1 MFDGEQ
7 LVNHAS
13 LSGIYPAIVT
23 PLTGSGELATGV
35 AERLMARLMAAGVD
49 GVYAAGSPGEGM
61 RMSLAGREALV
72 ECLMS
77 NLPQGKQLLV
87 HVGAPRVEDAIR
99 LAAHAAKAGAHAI
112 SSLPTQGAFPQVR
125 DYYKRLAEHS
135 PLPLILYY
143 FPEVCPNAF
152 QNPEELQQICALP
165 NVSGVKFTDFNL
177 FLLEQLAASG
187 KVVYNGRDEVL
198 AAGLLMGARGGI
210 GSTYN
215 LVPETYV
222 ALYRHT
228 LRGEWEKARHLQ
240 QVLNELIATLIKYP
254 FLPALK
260 AALATLGFE
269 CGPVLNGERF
279 QTATQQQQFLSELAR
294 VMPERGLTA

>member
-1 MFDGEQ
+1 
-7 LVNHAS
+7 VNDTA
-13 LSGIYPAIVT
+13 LDGIYPAIVT
-23 PLTGSGELATGV
+23 PLTSDGKLATEV
-35 AERLMARLMAAGVD
+35 LVRLLGRLLAAGVD
-49 GVYAAGSPGEGM
+49 GVYAAGSTGEGV
-61 RMSLAGREALV
+61 RMSLPDREALV
-72 ECLMS
+72 SCLMS
-77 NLPQGKQLLV
+77 HMPKDKKLLV
-87 HVGAPRVEDAIR
+87 HVGAARVEDAIR
-99 LAAHAAKAGAHAI
+99 LAEHAAKAGAHAV
-112 SSLPTQGAFPQVR
+112 SSLPPKSEFPELR
-125 DYYKRLAEHS
+125 SYYRELAQHS
-135 PLPLILYY
+135 PLPLIVYY
-143 FPEVCPNAF
+143 FPEASPGAF
-152 QNPEELQQICALP
+152 QEPGELEEICTLP
-165 NVSGVKFTDFNL
+165 NVPAVKFTDFNL
-177 FLLEQLAASG
+177 FLLQRITQLG

-215 LVPETYV
+215 LVPEAYV

-294 VMPERGLTA
+294 VMPERGLTAN

>member
-1 MFDGEQ
+1 
-7 LVNHAS
+7 VNDTA
-13 LSGIYPAIVT
+13 LDGIYPAIVT
-23 PLTGSGELATGV
+23 PLTSDGKLATEV
-35 AERLMARLMAAGVD
+35 LARLLGRLLAAGVD
-49 GVYAAGSPGEGM
+49 GVYAAGSTGEGV
-61 RMSLAGREALV
+61 RMSLPDREALV
-72 ECLMS
+72 SCLMS
-77 NLPQGKQLLV
+77 HMPKDKKLLV
-87 HVGAPRVEDAIR
+87 HVGAARVEDAIR
-99 LAAHAAKAGAHAI
+99 LAEHAAKAGAHAV
-112 SSLPTQGAFPQVR
+112 SSLPPKAEFPELR
-125 DYYKRLAEHS
+125 SYYRELAQHS
-135 PLPLILYY
+135 PLPLIVYY
-143 FPEVCPNAF
+143 FPEASPGAF
-152 QNPEELQQICALP
+152 QEPGELEEICTLP
-165 NVSGVKFTDFNL
+165 NVPAVKFTDFNL
-177 FLLEQLAASG
+177 FLLQRITQLG

-215 LVPETYV
+215 LVPEAYV

-294 VMPERGLTA
+294 VMPERGLTAN

>member
-1 MFDGEQ
+1 MNDTA
-7 LVNHAS
+7 LD
-13 LSGIYPAIVT
+13 GIYPAIVT
-23 PLTGSGELATGV
+23 PLTSDGKLATEV
-35 AERLMARLMAAGVD
+35 LARLLGRLLAAGVD
-49 GVYAAGSPGEGM
+49 GVYAAGSTGEGV
-61 RMSLAGREALV
+61 RMPLPDREALV
-72 ECLMS
+72 SCLMS
-77 NLPQGKQLLV
+77 HMPKDKKLLV
-87 HVGAPRVEDAIR
+87 HVGAARVEDAIR
-99 LAAHAAKAGAHAI
+99 LAEHAAKAGAHAV
-112 SSLPTQGAFPQVR
+112 SSLPPKAEFPELR
-125 DYYKRLAEHS
+125 SYYRELAQHS
-135 PLPLILYY
+135 PLPLIVYY
-143 FPEVCPNAF
+143 FPEASPGAF
-152 QNPEELQQICALP
+152 QEPGELEEICTLP
-165 NVSGVKFTDFNL
+165 NVPAVKFTDFNL
-177 FLLEQLAASG
+177 FLLQRITQLG

-215 LVPETYV
+215 LVPEAYV

-294 VMPERGLTA
+294 VMPERGLTAN

>member
-1 MFDGEQ
+1 
-7 LVNHAS
+7 
-13 LSGIYPAIVT
+13 
-23 PLTGSGELATGV
+23 
-35 AERLMARLMAAGVD
+35 
-49 GVYAAGSPGEGM
+49 
-61 RMSLAGREALV
+61 MSLPDREALV
-72 ECLMS
+72 NCLMS
-77 NLPQGKQLLV
+77 HMPKDKKLLV
-87 HVGAPRVEDAIR
+87 HVGAARVEDAIR
-99 LAAHAAKAGAHAI
+99 LAEHAAKAGAHAV
-112 SSLPTQGAFPQVR
+112 SSLPPKAEFPELR
-125 DYYKRLAEHS
+125 SYYRELAQHS
-135 PLPLILYY
+135 PLPLIVYY
-143 FPEVCPNAF
+143 FPEASPGAF
-152 QNPEELQQICALP
+152 QEPGELEEICTLP
-165 NVSGVKFTDFNL
+165 NVPAVKFTDFNL
-177 FLLEQLAASG
+177 FLLQRITQLG

-215 LVPETYV
+215 LVPEAYV

-294 VMPERGLTA
+294 VMPERGLTAN